1 MPVPGS
7 GSAGVEYRNRLWRPS
22 QRLLV
27 AVWVALLVLWNAVL
41 ARLVQTGQLTDPLVI
56 AESVALGVAFTAAG
70 YWGGN
75 ELIHLF
81 AEPLF
86 LRVTPSD
93 LVVGY
98 ATRTGTV
105 ENPVPWTSVDLV
117 RWRRTRAGLAALKLR
132 SEDARWGG
140 FLFITDGDFLA
151 ELSKHVAAD
160 RLRPLDDL

>member
-1 MPVPGS
+1 MPAS
-7 GSAGVEYRNRLWRPS
+7 GSEAAGGEYRNRLWRPS
-22 QRLLV
+22 PRLLV
-27 AVWVALLVLWNAVL
+27 VVWAALLVLWNAVL
-41 ARLVQTGQLTDPLVI
+41 ARLVETGQLTDPLVI
-56 AESVALGVAFTAAG
+56 AESAALGVAFTAAG

-86 LRVTPSD
+86 LRVTSAE

-98 ATRTGTV
+98 ETRTGTV
-105 ENPVPWTSVDLV
+105 ENRVPWTSVDLV
-117 RWRRTRAGLAALKLR
+117 RWRRTRAGWAAFKLR

-140 FLFITDGDFLA
+140 FLFITDGGFLG